1 MVKTCT
7 GCHKELAATK
17 ENFHCSKDC
26 KFGLMSKCKKCRLEC
41 RKKYVQENKIKIA
54 KTAKKYREENKIKL
68 LKYQRKYVQENKI
81 KIAKHNKKYKEKNKI
96 KIAKY
101 NKKYFQEI
109 KENLNGQYLKI
120 LLEKQG
126 FSKEQMTPE
135 IIELKLILIK
145 TKRL

>member
-7 GCHKELAATK
+7 GCHKELAATTD
-17 ENFHCSKDC
+17 NFCIRPLG
-26 KFGLMSKCKKCRLEC
+26 KFGFAAKCKKCNAEYA
-41 RKKYVQENKIKIA
+41 KKYQQENKIRLA
-54 KTAKKYREENKIKL
+54 ERDKKY
-68 LKYQRKYVQENKI
+68 YQENKI

-101 NKKYFQEI
+101 YKKYFQEI